1 MIPPG
6 EDPPRGTDAAAANT
20 ARPFLAA
27 GKDTSI
33 EWAAVQKELEEARR
47 TKAVAVRGEE
57 RSLYD
62 VLQANKG
69 MDVFFLSSS
78 FHFL

>member
-1 MIPPG
+1 MVDRFVSGGTMVPPG
-6 EDPPRGTDAAAANT
+6 EEPPRDGADAAAANT

-62 VLQANKG
+62 VLQANK
-69 MDVFFLSSS
+69 
-78 FHFL
+78 